1 MYKNTTF
8 IYDLW
13 FVRNISI
20 IWKINIMCDCNWKW
34 TSWYLD
40 FYQTVW
46 NLKSMYIFIITQLFT
61 FGSKSL
67 IVGTQTIVNK
77 NWTTYSHRLEIQ
89 RFKFSLNLT
98 FLPAHFLFD
107 NLIITFW
114 KLFLVLRRWQSSIFL
129 GSTYTSSFCK
139 TFKTAFCNLPASV
152 SDDIL
157 DISKHLRLEYCSL
170 VQHLRSTTTAWSFIA
185 LVTDLD
191 TLKSASSLL
200 QFFLAEIIPD

>member
-1 MYKNTTF
+1 MLASGEDTWRETK
-8 IYDLW
+8 
-13 FVRNISI
+13 
-20 IWKINIMCDCNWKW
+20 KW
-34 TSWYLD
+34 VLLNKH
-40 FYQTVW
+40 FYQTVR
-46 NLKSMYIFIITQLFT
+46 NLKSMYIFIIPQLFT
-61 FGSKSL
+61 FGSKPF

-77 NWTTYSHRLEIQ
+77 NWTTYSHRLQIQ
-89 RFKFSLNLT
+89 RFKFFLNLT
-98 FLPAHFLFD
+98 FLPAPFLFD
-107 NLIITFW
+107 NLIMTFW
-114 KLFLVLRRWQSSIFL
+114 KLFLVLRRWLSSTFL

-139 TFKTAFCNLPASV
+139 TFKTAFCDLSASV

-170 VQHLRSTTTAWSFIA
+170 LQHLRSTTTAWSFIA